1 MTDPTIEIM
10 TGPRLL
16 IVIASTR
23 PGRIGLPVAN
33 WFRKAADE
41 HGGFDIEVADLAEER
56 LPLLDEPKHPRL
68 REYQHEHTKRWSA
81 KVDAADA
88 FAFVMPEYNYSFNG
102 ALKNAIDY
110 LFAEWA
116 HKPVALV
123 SYGGISAGTRAAAA
137 IRIPLSAL
145 GVVVVT
151 LAVSIPFPHQFLADG
166 VIEPNEIMTDSA
178 KAALVE
184 THRLAV
190 NLARLRGKAVG

>member
-1 MTDPTIEIM
+1 MTD
-10 TGPRLL
+10 PRLL

-23 PGRIGLPVAN
+23 PGRIGLPVAR

-41 HGGFDIEVADLAEER
+41 HGGFDVEVADLAEEG
-56 LPLLDEPKHPRL
+56 LPLLDEPRHPRL
-68 REYQHEHTKRWSA
+68 RNYQHEHTRRWSA

-102 ALKNAIDY
+102 ALKNAIDF
-110 LFAEWA
+110 LFAEWK

-145 GVVVVT
+145 GVVVAT
-151 LAVSIPFPHQFLADG
+151 SAVSIPFTQQFLEDG
-166 VIEPNEIMTDSA
+166 VIEPNEVMTDSA
-178 KAALVE
+178 KATLVE

-190 NLARLRGKAVG
+190 NMAQLRGKSLG